1 MSSSSGPRKAS
12 KSRTMT
18 KQIIGGL
25 VAHVDAGKT
34 TLTEALLYQAG
45 QLRQLGR
52 VDKGSSF
59 LDPDQ
64 LEKQRGITIFT
75 HQAALDYQKLHLT
88 LLDTPDHID
97 FAAQTE
103 QVLQVL
109 DYAVLVISATDGL
122 QGSTRTLW
130 DLLAQYHVPTFIFI
144 NKTDSVGADVPA
156 VIKQLQ
162 SSLSAA
168 CVDFTGKTP
177 TTGATAEAIAMQD
190 DAVLESYLAND
201 CLTEQQVQSLIQ
213 QRKLFPCYAGSAL
226 KLTGIQELL
235 DGLAQ
240 WTVET
245 PSTGDQ
251 FAARVFKIS
260 HDDRGNRLSWVRV
273 LSGKLVAK
281 REVLP
286 GEKAD
291 QLRVYNGSKFSIQ
304 QSIPAGSVCAITGLT
319 SSYPG
324 QGLGQAP
331 TAPQPRLQP
340 VLSYA
345 VKIDNDNPRPYLAAL
360 RELADEEPQL
370 KVEWLSELQEARVQ
384 LMGTVQKE
392 VLEQLLAQ
400 RYGLQVQFTNGQ
412 ILYRETIDRP
422 VEGVGHFE
430 PLRHY
435 AEVHLRLE
443 PAPRGSGLTFTSH
456 CREEVLSH
464 NWQQQV
470 MTSLGAKEHRGVLIG
485 APLTDVQITLV
496 GGKGSIV
503 HSVGGD
509 FREATWRAVRQG
521 LMELRAQKGC
531 VLLEPWYHYRLTVP
545 QEEVGRAI
553 NDLQQMGA
561 DFKLTESGAG
571 PLTTITGSGPVATM
585 RDYAITV
592 RNYSRGQGQLEC
604 VVDGYRPCHNAD
616 EVIANHQYDPVAD
629 LPNTPDSV
637 FCAHGSGYPVK
648 WDQVPAMA
656 HFPYQK

>member
-1 MSSSSGPRKAS
+1 
-12 KSRTMT
+12 MT

-52 VDKGSSF
+52 VDKESSF

-88 LLDTPDHID
+88 LLDIPGHID

-168 CVDFTGKTP
+168 CVDFTGKAP

-291 QLRVYNGSKFSIQ
+291 QLRFYNGSKFSIQ
-304 QSIPAGSVCAITGLT
+304 QSIPAGGVCAITGLT

-443 PAPRGSGLTFTSH
+443 PAPQGSGLTFTSH

-571 PLTTITGSGPVATM
+571 PLTTITGSGPVTTM
-585 RDYAITV
+585 RDYVITV

-604 VVDGYRPCHNAD
+604 VVDGYHPCHNAA
-616 EVIANHQYDPVAD
+616 EVITDHQYDPVAD

-637 FCAHGSGYPVK
+637 FCAHGAGYPVK

>member
-1 MSSSSGPRKAS
+1 
-12 KSRTMT
+12 MT

-88 LLDTPDHID
+88 LLDTPGHID

-273 LSGKLVAK
+273 LSGQLVAK

-304 QSIPAGSVCAITGLT
+304 QSIPAGGVCAITGLT

-324 QGLGQAP
+324 QGLGQAT
-331 TAPQPRLQP
+331 TAPQPRLKP

-345 VKIDNDNPRPYLAAL
+345 IKIDNDNPRPYLAAL

-470 MTSLGAKEHRGVLIG
+470 MASLGAKEHRGVLIG

-521 LMELRAQKGC
+521 LMELRAQKWC

-604 VVDGYRPCHNAD
+604 VVDGYRPCHNAA
-616 EVIANHQYDPVAD
+616 EVITDHQYDPVAD

-637 FCAHGSGYPVK
+637 FCAHGAGYPVK

>member
-1 MSSSSGPRKAS
+1 
-12 KSRTMT
+12 MT

-88 LLDTPDHID
+88 LLDTPGHID

-168 CVDFTGKTP
+168 CVDFTGKAP

-201 CLTEQQVQSLIQ
+201 CLTKQQVQSLIQ

-260 HDDRGNRLSWVRV
+260 HNDRGNRLSWVRV
-273 LSGKLVAK
+273 LSGQLVAK

-304 QSIPAGSVCAITGLT
+304 QSIPAGGVCAITGLT

-464 NWQQQV
+464 NRQQQV
-470 MTSLGAKEHRGVLIG
+470 MASLGAKEHRGVLIG

-521 LMELRAQKGC
+521 LMELRAQKWC

-604 VVDGYRPCHNAD
+604 VVDGYRPCHNAA
-616 EVIANHQYDPVAD
+616 EVITDHQYDPVAD

-637 FCAHGSGYPVK
+637 FCAHGAGYPVK

>member
-1 MSSSSGPRKAS
+1 M
-12 KSRTMT
+12 
-18 KQIIGGL
+18 
-25 VAHVDAGKT
+25 
-34 TLTEALLYQAG
+34 
-45 QLRQLGR
+45 
-52 VDKGSSF
+52 
-59 LDPDQ
+59 
-64 LEKQRGITIFT
+64 
-75 HQAALDYQKLHLT
+75 
-88 LLDTPDHID
+88 
-97 FAAQTE
+97 
-103 QVLQVL
+103 L

-168 CVDFTGKTP
+168 CVDFTGKAP

-201 CLTEQQVQSLIQ
+201 CLTKQQVQSLIQ

-470 MTSLGAKEHRGVLIG
+470 MASLGAKEHRGVLIG

-521 LMELRAQKGC
+521 LMELRAQKWC

-604 VVDGYRPCHNAD
+604 VVDGYRPCHNAA
-616 EVIANHQYDPVAD
+616 EVITDHQYDPVAD

-637 FCAHGSGYPVK
+637 FCAHGAGYPVK

>member
-1 MSSSSGPRKAS
+1 
-12 KSRTMT
+12 MT

-88 LLDTPDHID
+88 LLDTPGHID

-168 CVDFTGKTP
+168 CVDFTGKAP

-201 CLTEQQVQSLIQ
+201 CLTKQQVQSLIQ

-470 MTSLGAKEHRGVLIG
+470 MASLGAKEHRGVLIG

-521 LMELRAQKGC
+521 LMELRAQKWC

-604 VVDGYRPCHNAD
+604 VVDGYRPCHNAA
-616 EVIANHQYDPVAD
+616 EVITDHQYDPVAD

-637 FCAHGSGYPVK
+637 FCAHGAGYPVK

>member
-88 LLDTPDHID
+88 LLDTPGHID

-226 KLTGIQELL
+226 KLTGIQ
-235 DGLAQ
+235 
-240 WTVET
+240 
-245 PSTGDQ
+245 
-251 FAARVFKIS
+251 
-260 HDDRGNRLSWVRV
+260 
-273 LSGKLVAK
+273 
-281 REVLP
+281 
-286 GEKAD
+286 
-291 QLRVYNGSKFSIQ
+291 
-304 QSIPAGSVCAITGLT
+304 
-319 SSYPG
+319 
-324 QGLGQAP
+324 
-331 TAPQPRLQP
+331 
-340 VLSYA
+340 
-345 VKIDNDNPRPYLAAL
+345 
-360 RELADEEPQL
+360 
-370 KVEWLSELQEARVQ
+370 
-384 LMGTVQKE
+384 
-392 VLEQLLAQ
+392 
-400 RYGLQVQFTNGQ
+400 VQFTNGQ

-456 CREEVLSH
+456 CREDILSH

-485 APLTDVQITLV
+485 APLTDVKITLV

-521 LMELRAQKGC
+521 LMELRAQKEC
-531 VLLEPWYHYRLTVP
+531 VLLEPWYHYHLTVP

-561 DFKLTESGAG
+561 DFELTESGAD

-604 VVDGYRPCHNAD
+604 VVDGYRPCHNAA
-616 EVIANHQYDPVAD
+616 EVITDYQYDPVAD

-637 FCAHGSGYPVK
+637 FCAHGAGYPVK
-648 WDQVPAMA
+648 WNQVPAMA

>member
-1 MSSSSGPRKAS
+1 
-12 KSRTMT
+12 MT

-88 LLDTPDHID
+88 LLDTPGHID

-168 CVDFTGKTP
+168 CVDFTGKAP

-201 CLTEQQVQSLIQ
+201 CLTKQQVQSLIQ

-304 QSIPAGSVCAITGLT
+304 QSISAGSVCAITGLT

-470 MTSLGAKEHRGVLIG
+470 MASLGAKEHRGVLIG

-521 LMELRAQKGC
+521 LMELRAQKWC

-604 VVDGYRPCHNAD
+604 VVDGYRPCHNAA
-616 EVIANHQYDPVAD
+616 EVITDHQYDPVAD

-637 FCAHGSGYPVK
+637 FCAHGAGYPVK

>member
-1 MSSSSGPRKAS
+1 
-12 KSRTMT
+12 MT

-88 LLDTPDHID
+88 LLDTPGHID

-130 DLLAQYHVPTFIFI
+130 NLLAQYHVPTFIFI

-162 SSLSAA
+162 NSLSAA
-168 CVDFTGKTP
+168 CVNFTGKTP

-201 CLTEQQVQSLIQ
+201 CLTAQQVQSLIQ

-245 PSTGDQ
+245 PSNGDQ

-470 MTSLGAKEHRGVLIG
+470 MASLGAKEHRGVLIG

-521 LMELRAQKGC
+521 LMELRAQKWC

-604 VVDGYRPCHNAD
+604 VVDGYRPCHNAA
-616 EVIANHQYDPVAD
+616 EVITDHQYDPVAD

-637 FCAHGSGYPVK
+637 FCAHGAGYPVK

>member
-1 MSSSSGPRKAS
+1 
-12 KSRTMT
+12 MT

-88 LLDTPDHID
+88 LLDTPGHID

-109 DYAVLVISATDGL
+109 DYAALVISATDGL

-201 CLTEQQVQSLIQ
+201 CLTKQQVQSLIQ

-470 MTSLGAKEHRGVLIG
+470 MASLGAKEHRGVLIG

-521 LMELRAQKGC
+521 LMELRAQKWC

-604 VVDGYRPCHNAD
+604 VVDGYRPCHNAA
-616 EVIANHQYDPVAD
+616 EVITDHQYDPVAD

-637 FCAHGSGYPVK
+637 FCAHGAGYPVK

>member
-1 MSSSSGPRKAS
+1 
-12 KSRTMT
+12 MT

-88 LLDTPDHID
+88 LLDTPGHID

-168 CVDFTGKTP
+168 CVDFTGKAP

-201 CLTEQQVQSLIQ
+201 CLTKQQVQSLIQ

-273 LSGKLVAK
+273 LSGQLVAK

-304 QSIPAGSVCAITGLT
+304 QSIPAGGVCAITGLT

-464 NWQQQV
+464 NRQQQV
-470 MTSLGAKEHRGVLIG
+470 MASLGAKEHRGVLIG

-521 LMELRAQKGC
+521 LMELRAQKWC

-604 VVDGYRPCHNAD
+604 VVDGYRPCHNAA
-616 EVIANHQYDPVAD
+616 EVITDHQYDPVAD

-637 FCAHGSGYPVK
+637 FCAHGAGYPVK

>member
-1 MSSSSGPRKAS
+1 
-12 KSRTMT
+12 MT

-75 HQAALDYQKLHLT
+75 HQATLDYQKLHLT
-88 LLDTPDHID
+88 LLDTPGHID

-168 CVDFTGKTP
+168 CVDFTGKAP

-260 HDDRGNRLSWVRV
+260 HDDHGNRLSWVRI

-304 QSIPAGSVCAITGLT
+304 QSIPAGGVCAITGLT

-443 PAPRGSGLTFTSH
+443 PAPQGNGLTFTSH

-464 NWQQQV
+464 KWQQQV

-485 APLTDVQITLV
+485 APLTDVKITLV

-561 DFKLTESGAG
+561 DFQLTESSAG

-604 VVDGYRPCHNAD
+604 VVDGYRPCHNAA
-616 EVIANHQYDPVAD
+616 EVITDHQYDPVAD

-637 FCAHGSGYPVK
+637 FCAHGAGYPVK

>member
-1 MSSSSGPRKAS
+1 
-12 KSRTMT
+12 MT

-88 LLDTPDHID
+88 LLDTPGHID

-168 CVDFTGKTP
+168 CVDFTGKAP
-177 TTGATAEAIAMQD
+177 TTCATAEAIAMQD

-201 CLTEQQVQSLIQ
+201 CLTKQQVQSLIQ

-273 LSGKLVAK
+273 LSGQLVAK

-304 QSIPAGSVCAITGLT
+304 QSIPAGGVCAITGLT

-464 NWQQQV
+464 NRQQQV
-470 MTSLGAKEHRGVLIG
+470 MASLGAKEHRGVLIG

-521 LMELRAQKGC
+521 LMELRAQKWC

-604 VVDGYRPCHNAD
+604 VVDGYRPCHNAA
-616 EVIANHQYDPVAD
+616 EVITDHQYDPVAD

-637 FCAHGSGYPVK
+637 FCAHGAGYPVK

>member
-1 MSSSSGPRKAS
+1 
-12 KSRTMT
+12 MT

-88 LLDTPDHID
+88 LLDTPGHID

-273 LSGKLVAK
+273 LSGQLVAK

-304 QSIPAGSVCAITGLT
+304 QSIPAGGVCAITGLT

-324 QGLGQAP
+324 QGLGQAT

-345 VKIDNDNPRPYLAAL
+345 AKIDNDNPRPYLAAL

-370 KVEWLSELQEARVQ
+370 KVE
-384 LMGTVQKE
+384 
-392 VLEQLLAQ
+392 
-400 RYGLQVQFTNGQ
+400 
-412 ILYRETIDRP
+412 
-422 VEGVGHFE
+422 
-430 PLRHY
+430 
-435 AEVHLRLE
+435 
-443 PAPRGSGLTFTSH
+443 
-456 CREEVLSH
+456 
-464 NWQQQV
+464 
-470 MTSLGAKEHRGVLIG
+470 
-485 APLTDVQITLV
+485 
-496 GGKGSIV
+496 
-503 HSVGGD
+503 
-509 FREATWRAVRQG
+509 
-521 LMELRAQKGC
+521 
-531 VLLEPWYHYRLTVP
+531 
-545 QEEVGRAI
+545 
-553 NDLQQMGA
+553 
-561 DFKLTESGAG
+561 
-571 PLTTITGSGPVATM
+571 
-585 RDYAITV
+585 
-592 RNYSRGQGQLEC
+592 
-604 VVDGYRPCHNAD
+604 
-616 EVIANHQYDPVAD
+616 
-629 LPNTPDSV
+629 
-637 FCAHGSGYPVK
+637 
-648 WDQVPAMA
+648 
-656 HFPYQK
+656 